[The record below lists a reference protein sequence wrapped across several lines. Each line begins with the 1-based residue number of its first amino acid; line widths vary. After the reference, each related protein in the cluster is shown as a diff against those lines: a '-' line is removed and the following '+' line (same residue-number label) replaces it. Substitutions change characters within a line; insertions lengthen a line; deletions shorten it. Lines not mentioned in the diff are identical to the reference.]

1 MALGQL
7 FLVLIVSS
15 FGPGLPAWMVE
26 AAPTESRYTIV
37 GVGYNLAQ
45 ALLGGTAPLLATAAY
60 GLGGSVIWTGVYFG
74 TIGLLC
80 AACLCWDLRRQA
92 HGQRGYTVQ
101 LNEYESEN
109 EDSTGETEP
118 TSGVRGAQ
126 VAKRDES
133 KLPPRP

>member
-7 FLVLIVSS
+7 LLVLIVAS

-45 ALLGGTAPLLATAAY
+45 AILGGTAPLLATAAY

-74 TIGLLC
+74 SVGLLC
-80 AACLCWDLRRQA
+80 AACLCWDWRRQTIA
-92 HGQRGYTVQ
+92 QSGYTVQ
-101 LNEYESEN
+101 LNE
-109 EDSTGETEP
+109 
-118 TSGVRGAQ
+118 
-126 VAKRDES
+126 DES
-133 KLPPRP
+133 DTESSPGQTERTAGVQKELVPRP

>member
-7 FLVLIVSS
+7 ILVLIIAS

-74 TIGLLC
+74 SVGLLC
-80 AACLCWDLRRQA
+80 AICLCWDARRQSML
-92 HGQRGYTVQ
+92 QRGYTVQ
-101 LNEYESEN
+101 LNEDESEN
-109 EDSTGETEP
+109 EDGFSETEP
-118 TSGVRGAQ
+118 TAGVETAG
-126 VAKRDES
+126 
-133 KLPPRP
+133 